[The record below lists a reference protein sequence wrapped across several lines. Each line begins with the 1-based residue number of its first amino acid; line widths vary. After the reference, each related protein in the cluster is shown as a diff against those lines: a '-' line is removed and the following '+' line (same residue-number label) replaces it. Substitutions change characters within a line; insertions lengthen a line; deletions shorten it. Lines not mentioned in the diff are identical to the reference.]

1 MRVFSGNV
9 VCVSDGVPGIAS
21 PSSVTLDRSLNF
33 SKSQFSICL
42 LAFSEITIPY
52 LV

>member
-1 MRVFSGNV
+1 MKVCAGNV
-9 VCVSDGVPGIAS
+9 ACVSDGVPGIAS

-33 SKSQFSICL
+33 SEFQFSICL
-42 LAFSEITIPY
+42 LAFSEITIRC